1 MKALSVLKKLM
12 SVLLAAVLI
21 MTMMPAAIYADVGQ
35 REKTN
40 EIPEAVIPVIKE
52 QPLGIFKEKAAGIE
66 KRQPVMFGC

>member
-35 REKTN
+35 
-40 EIPEAVIPVIKE
+40 
-52 QPLGIFKEKAAGIE
+52 
-66 KRQPVMFGC
+66 